1 MDKQRHA
8 DGCGNDAQGIE
19 RKLARRIGDKMS
31 NTLTREKRLLDE
43 LGRDIGT
50 STQLADR
57 TGIKVSTVRYYMSKF
72 HKEGK
77 VTVDHVYEV
86 GNPCYVWRLVDA

>member
-1 MDKQRHA
+1 
-8 DGCGNDAQGIE
+8 
-19 RKLARRIGDKMS
+19 MS
-31 NTLTREKRLLDE
+31 DTLTRGEQLLDE
-43 LGRDIGT
+43 LGRGIGT
-50 STQLADR
+50 SKQLADR

-77 VTVDHVYEV
+77 IEVSHTYEI

>member
-1 MDKQRHA
+1 
-8 DGCGNDAQGIE
+8 
-19 RKLARRIGDKMS
+19 MS

-43 LGRDIGT
+43 LGRDMGT
-50 STQLADR
+50 SAQLADR

-72 HKEGK
+72 RCKEGK
-77 VTVDHVYEV
+77 ITVDHVYEV

>member
-1 MDKQRHA
+1 
-8 DGCGNDAQGIE
+8 
-19 RKLARRIGDKMS
+19 MS

-50 STQLADR
+50 SKQLADR

-77 VTVDHVYEV
+77 ITVDHVNEV
-86 GNPCYVWRLVDA
+86 GNPCYVWRLVHA

>member
-1 MDKQRHA
+1 
-8 DGCGNDAQGIE
+8 
-19 RKLARRIGDKMS
+19 MS

-77 VTVDHVYEV
+77 ITVDHVYEV
-86 GNPCYVWRLVDA
+86 GNPCYVWRLVHA